1 MSGSLVRPE
10 LAVVIPALDERDN
23 LALLLPGLAATLERL
38 GVPAEVIVVDGGS
51 ADDSAAVAGALGARV
66 VLQKEPGYGGALLA
80 GFAATAAPFVAT
92 LDADLSH
99 PPAFL
104 AELWARRE
112 AAVVIASRWAP
123 GGRARMGR
131 TRELA
136 SRVLNR
142 VFRRVLSLPVHD
154 LSSGFRL
161 YRRHV
166 VADLPL
172 VARDFDALEEI
183 LIRVFNRGFAVAEVP
198 FSYEPRRHG
207 ASHARVARLARAFL
221 RTGLRMWRL
230 RNSAAAADYDS
241 RAFDSPIPLQRYWQ
255 RTRHRIVLSLLDR
268 GGAVLD
274 AGCGSSRIIQDL
286 EDAVG
291 LDLSAAKLR
300 FLAPRHRLLVRGDT
314 ARLPFRAGAFAAV
327 ISSEVIEHIPDTDEL
342 WAELD
347 RVLAPGGILVV
358 GTPDYARPLW
368 RLIERIYGLVL
379 PQAYA
384 GEHITHYTRRSL
396 EARLASLGYAIE
408 ARRTVGLCELILK
421 ARKPGYRQPAPR
433 RQRA

>member
-1 MSGSLVRPE
+1 MSGAAVRPE
-10 LAVVIPALDERDN
+10 LAVVIPALDEGDN

-38 GVPAEVIVVDGGS
+38 GVPAEVVVVDGGS
-51 ADDSAAVAGALGARV
+51 TDDTAAVATALGVRV
-66 VLQKEPGYGGALLA
+66 VAQLERGYGGALLA
-80 GFAATAAPFVAT
+80 GFAATSAPFVAT

-104 AELWARRE
+104 AELWARRGE
-112 AAVVIASRWAP
+112 AEVVIASRWAA
-123 GGRARMGR
+123 GGGARMGR
-131 TRELA
+131 ARELA
-136 SRVLNR
+136 SRALNR

-161 YRRHV
+161 YHRHV
-166 VADLPL
+166 VARLPL

-183 LIRVFNRGFAVAEVP
+183 LIRVYNRGFAVAEVP
-198 FSYEPRRHG
+198 FTYEPRRHG
-207 ASHARVARLARAFL
+207 VSHARVARLALAFL
-221 RTGLRMWRL
+221 RTGARMWRL
-230 RNSAAAADYDS
+230 RNAASAADYDA

-255 RTRHRIVLSLLDR
+255 RARHRIVLSFVAGR
-268 GGAVLD
+268 GAVLD

-286 EDAVG
+286 GDAVG
-291 LDLSAAKLR
+291 LDLSTAKLR

-314 ARLPFRAGAFAAV
+314 ARLPFRTGAFAAV

-347 RVLAPGGILVV
+347 RVLAPGGVLVV

-368 RLIERIYGLVL
+368 HVIEWAYGLLL

-396 EARLASLGYAIE
+396 EARLAALGYAIE
-408 ARRTVGLCELILK
+408 ARRTVGWCELIYK
-421 ARKPGYRQPAPR
+421 ARKPG
-433 RQRA
+433 